1 MSDVS
6 FLRFAGHRYR
16 ELLAHFQRLSQPSAR
31 PRAVFFP
38 SQMPAEGGSALLRA
52 FNVAANLRP
61 LGWRTTVVPPQ
72 CELVQRRRILR
83 LEKPDLIVLQMQRH
97 PLNRPSLYDG
107 FPAVFDI
114 DDADFLDPRCVQA
127 VRECCQASRAVTAG
141 SRFVADWCSQF
152 NPNVT
157 VLWTAAPVP
166 KARPIPRPQDRAPVL
181 TWAQSVPDRYPA
193 ERELVGQI
201 ICNLARRGVKFEFW
215 LYGVTDP
222 TGIAELLSAA
232 EQFAVPVKTH
242 PFLPYPEFI
251 DSLSHVAVGLQPI
264 AVESPF
270 SRGKSFG
277 KILAYLAADVA
288 VVASD
293 ALDHPLFFRQGENGL
308 LARSLED
315 WITHTARLLQEPDF
329 RRRLTDQAWQ
339 DFSQNLS
346 IESAAQKMKTVFQT
360 VLRQK

>member
-6 FLRFAGHRYR
+6 LLRFAGHRYR
-16 ELLAHFQRLSQPSAR
+16 EVLAHIQRLSQPSAK

-38 SQMPAEGGSALLRA
+38 SQMPAEGGSALLRV
-52 FNVAANLRP
+52 FNVAATLRT

-97 PLNRPSLYDG
+97 PLNRPNLYDG

-114 DDADFLDPRCVQA
+114 DDADFLDPRCVEA

-166 KARPIPRPQDRAPVL
+166 KTRPLPRPQDRAPVL

-201 ICNLARRGVKFEFW
+201 IRGLGGRGVKFEFW
-215 LYGVTDP
+215 LYGVSGP
-222 TGIAELLSAA
+222 AGIADLLSAA
-232 EQFAVPVKTH
+232 QRFAVPVKTH
-242 PFLPYPEFI
+242 PFLPYREFI
-251 DSLSHVAVGLQPI
+251 DSLSHVAVGLQLI

-293 ALDHPLFFRQGENGL
+293 ALDHPLFFRQSENGL

-329 RRRLTDQAWQ
+329 RQTLADRAWQ
-339 DFSQNLS
+339 DFSHNLS
-346 IESAAQKMKTVFQT
+346 TESAAQKMKTVFET
-360 VLRQK
+360 VLRPR

>member
-1 MSDVS
+1 
-6 FLRFAGHRYR
+6 
-16 ELLAHFQRLSQPSAR
+16 
-31 PRAVFFP
+31 
-38 SQMPAEGGSALLRA
+38 
-52 FNVAANLRP
+52 
-61 LGWRTTVVPPQ
+61 
-72 CELVQRRRILR
+72 
-83 LEKPDLIVLQMQRH
+83 
-97 PLNRPSLYDG
+97 
-107 FPAVFDI
+107 
-114 DDADFLDPRCVQA
+114 
-127 VRECCQASRAVTAG
+127 
-141 SRFVADWCSQF
+141 
-152 NPNVT
+152 
-157 VLWTAAPVP
+157 
-166 KARPIPRPQDRAPVL
+166 
-181 TWAQSVPDRYPA
+181 
-193 ERELVGQI
+193 
-201 ICNLARRGVKFEFW
+201 
-215 LYGVTDP
+215 VTDP